1 MIFAYAVGSHRI
13 NEAFKKKMNLEWFNG
28 CFLHEKYML
37 HNDDYDQFLM
47 DKSQIKF
54 IRNNYKNGTI
64 FKVRVVYGEDD
75 YIDGV
80 FYYWYNEDI
89 GDRGLIASYNNEYAQ
104 NKFKERAVVI

>member
-1 MIFAYAVGSHRI
+1 MIFAYAVGSNII

-54 IRNNYKNGTI
+54 IRDNYKNGTI
-64 FKVRVVYGEDD
+64 FRVRVVYGEYD
-75 YIDGV
+75 YLDGV
-80 FYYWYNEDI
+80 FYYWYDENY